1 MPLDETVRWIE
12 KINIRRIKSADL
24 LPITQIATKMDFNI
38 SMSQIVGFVK
48 TDSEIGN
55 SILHPNSNGLSHQQV
70 VDNKTSI
77 QAIYDGCNIGRI
89 NRRR

>member
-55 SILHPNSNGLSHQQV
+55 SISHPNSNGLSHQQV